1 VKRLR
6 QYLSNR
12 VIRFILL
19 LFCAVI
25 LLGVFKFAYDGFR
38 SLDQRS
44 GEARQI
50 PAGGVPPA
58 RFAKAEL
65 AVQGLSCSSCIQEI
79 ETALA
84 GIEGVEE
91 VLVDIT
97 RGKAQVY
104 FDPDRIDTSKIIA
117 EEISNAGYPASVV
130 KVLDAEEVAAEL
142 SFAKEQARFYVVSVG
157 GWKVAR
163 ADFETELGAASSQYI
178 KLYGNE
184 VFAGINGE
192 NLEDNLKV
200 QCLNRLIS
208 EAVML
213 QEVSRAGHVL
223 AKNVD
228 QEFTIYL
235 RENDQ
240 DLETFKAGLKEFG
253 YPFEYYK
260 KKFENQIRIQEY
272 LENTIM
278 KSATTRF
285 QQQALYDQ
293 WFRNAQSLAEITYYD
308 KELERLVQNAAAG
321 SSCCP

>member
-1 VKRLR
+1 
-6 QYLSNR
+6 
-12 VIRFILL
+12 LL

-91 VLVDIT
+91 VLVDIP

-130 KVLDAEEVAAEL
+130 KVLDAEEVAA
-142 SFAKEQARFYVVSVG
+142 
-157 GWKVAR
+157 
-163 ADFETELGAASSQYI
+163 
-178 KLYGNE
+178 GNE